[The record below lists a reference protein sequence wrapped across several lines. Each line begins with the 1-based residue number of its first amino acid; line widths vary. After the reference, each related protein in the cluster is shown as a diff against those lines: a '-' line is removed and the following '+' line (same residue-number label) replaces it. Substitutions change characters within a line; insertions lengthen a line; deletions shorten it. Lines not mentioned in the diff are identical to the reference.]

1 MLFRS
6 PEPAQVAAIDVSF
19 ISLRQVLPRVRRLL
33 VPGGDAVPLVK
44 PQFEAG
50 RGKVGKKGV
59 VRDPA
64 VWREVLETVLA
75 FALDTGWSVHG
86 VIVSPIKGPAGNVEF
101 LAHLSAGVASRPF
114 ELDEAVERVIGQ
126 AVRSSPGSPADLG

>member
-1 MLFRS
+1 
-6 PEPAQVAAIDVSF
+6 
-19 ISLRQVLPRVRRLL
+19 LL
-33 VPGGDAVPLVK
+33 VPGGDTVPLVK

-64 VWREVLETVLA
+64 VWREVLGTVLA
-75 FALDTGWSVHG
+75 FALDTGWAVHG

-101 LAHLSAGVASRPF
+101 LAHLSAGAASRPF
-114 ELDEAVERVIGQ
+114 DLDEAIERVIGQ
-126 AVRSSPGSPADLG
+126 ATRPSPGSPPDLG